1 MIAHALPHLAT
12 QRSAALELRLN
23 HPDWIAVCLALRDLA
38 VWQQKAAA
46 DISGLDLA
54 SSTTC
59 VALQHAVA
67 LAQSTLLSL
76 RFAIE
81 NALNKRG
88 LSSAAASTDRSS
100 RVLVRH
106 SALSSLAPMLMDYA
120 EWLSTFPDER
130 LYAKG
135 LRLLAARIDETVSS
149 QLQTVDRQASVPF

>member
-1 MIAHALPHLAT
+1 MIEHALPHLAT

-38 VWQQKAAA
+38 AWQQQAAA
-46 DISGLDLA
+46 DISALDLT
-54 SSTTC
+54 SPTTC
-59 VALQHAVA
+59 AALRHAIT

-76 RFAIE
+76 RFTIE

-88 LSSAAASTDRSS
+88 LSSAAASTDRST

-106 SALSSLAPMLMDYA
+106 SALSSLAPMLMDHA
-120 EWLSTFPDER
+120 DWLSTFPDER

-135 LRLLAARIDETVSS
+135 LGLLAARINEAVSS
-149 QLQTVDRQASVPF
+149 QLQSVDRQAPVPF